1 MSQGSVASRT
11 VRGSAYSTG
20 ASIVTLGLGF
30 VRSVLLARLLAQED
44 FGVVALALFFLSVSN
59 QLGGFGLTS
68 ALVHRTDDLEEAIP
82 THFILSIGFG
92 ILTFIVVLLLSP
104 ILLYLYSDQPQMVWA
119 LIGFSAV
126 DLFRAVNATPQAVLY
141 KDLDFGYIAT
151 VDVISAVVMT
161 FVAPLA
167 AWAGLGFWSLVVERA
182 AGVITRSSMLW
193 VIRRPW
199 RPRWH
204 FSTAMARWFLR
215 FGGFVFATRG
225 ITFLLDQFDDFW
237 TGTALGPA
245 QLGYYSRAYEFAHY
259 PRRVVA
265 NPVMTVFFPAFATLQ
280 HNRLKLSQAFYRV
293 VSLIVRAGFLL
304 AGAFM
309 LVAPEFIRIFLG
321 ERWMPMAFTF
331 RLMLVY
337 TLVDPILN
345 AAGQLTVAVGA
356 PQARTWISLAQLAF
370 FVPAVIVGAR
380 GWGIDGVAVA
390 ADLMLLVGMVG
401 LFSQLR
407 KWVDFSVRRMLGFPL
422 LGLALGLAAGFL
434 VEQVLAPVSDWAS
447 LLIKAIAFAVPYGAV
462 LVLLERREYRRNLQL
477 LLDVMRNSRRK
488 GASAVNGPL

>member
-1 MSQGSVASRT
+1 MSEDSVAART

-20 ASIVTLGLGF
+20 ASVVTLGLGF

-44 FGVVALALFFLSVSN
+44 FGVVALALFFLSITN

-68 ALVHRTDDLEEAIP
+68 ALIHRTEDLEEAVP
-82 THFILSIGFG
+82 THFFLSIGFG
-92 ILTFIVVLLLSP
+92 ILTFALVILASP
-104 ILLYLYSDQPQMVWA
+104 ILLHFYSEQPQMVWA
-119 LIGFSAV
+119 LLGFSAV

-141 KDLDFGYIAT
+141 KELEFGYIAT
-151 VDVISAVVMT
+151 VDVVSAVLMT
-161 FVAPLA
+161 IVAPLA

-182 AGVITRSSMLW
+182 VGVITRSTMLW

-204 FSTAMARWFLR
+204 FSTSMARWFLR
-215 FGGFVFATRG
+215 FGGFVFASRG
-225 ITFLLDQFDDFW
+225 LTFLLDQFDDFW
-237 TGTALGPA
+237 TGTVLGPT
-245 QLGYYSRAYEFAHY
+245 QLGYYSRAYEFARY

-265 NPVMTVFFPAFATLQ
+265 NPVMTVFFPTFAKLQ

-293 VSLIVRAGFLL
+293 ISLIVRVGFLF

-321 ERWMPMAFTF
+321 ERWMPMVFTF
-331 RLMLVY
+331 RLMLIY
-337 TLVDPILN
+337 TLLDPILN

-356 PQARTWISLAQLAF
+356 PQARTWTKLAQLVF

-380 GWGIDGVAVA
+380 AWGIDGVAVA

-401 LFSQLR
+401 LFPQLR
-407 KWVDFSVRRMLGFPL
+407 KWVDFSARRMLGFPL

-434 VEQVLAPVSDWAS
+434 VEQRLAPSSDWIS
-447 LLIKAIAFAVPYGAV
+447 LLIKAVAFTLLYVAVM
-462 LVLLERREYRRNLQL
+462 LLFERKEYRRNLQL
-477 LLDVMRNSRRK
+477 LLEVIQSSRRRQV
-488 GASAVNGPL
+488 SALDGSL